1 MKTTAIP
8 STPIQETPLKAPGVG
23 TLRYG
28 VDAAAET
35 DTPRTRVCAQIIR
48 FSSSLQF
55 RRLRRFATK
64 RSANVHLLTN
74 GH

>member
-1 MKTTAIP
+1 MVPA
-8 STPIQETPLKAPGVG
+8 SRPGALAEIDKG
-23 TLRYG
+23 AELIG
-28 VDAAAET
+28 VL
-35 DTPRTRVCAQIIR
+35 TRVCAQIIR